1 MVSPNTATANT
12 RGPGP
17 RQGWPLGAHW
27 YAPLAI
33 SPPHPRSPGDM
44 NTPRTSIRL
53 IGPDDA
59 GALAA
64 HFARDAEA
72 FARWDPEWPPDYYT
86 AAGQRVRIE
95 RMLKRHDSGETWPG
109 VVLADDVV
117 IGQVTIQNIVRRAW
131 RKAELGYWI
140 GDPHQGEGHAT
151 RAVGLAV
158 QMMITELDLHRAEAI
173 TQMDNLGSQHVLRN
187 NGFVPYGVARSR
199 IFTAGM
205 WRDEIL
211 WERLLDQ

>member
-1 MVSPNTATANT
+1 
-12 RGPGP
+12 
-17 RQGWPLGAHW
+17 
-27 YAPLAI
+27 
-33 SPPHPRSPGDM
+33 M

-53 IGPDDA
+53 IEPDDA
-59 GALAA
+59 AVLAT
-64 HFARDAEA
+64 HLARDAEA
-72 FARWDPEWPPDYYT
+72 LARWDPEWPPEFYT
-86 AAGQRVRIE
+86 ATGQRARIE
-95 RMLKRHDSGETWPG
+95 RMLQSHDSGERWPG

-117 IGQVTIQNIVRRAW
+117 VGQVTIQNILRRAW

-140 GDPHQGEGHAT
+140 VSSHQGQGHAT
-151 RAVGLAV
+151 RAVALAV

-211 WERLLDQ
+211 WERLLGQ